1 MIVIRMIFLICSLV
15 TIVSPQIAEA
25 RFDESKEATKRTFD
39 TLLWL
44 KVDARD
50 LKIHPVLGQPWR
62 PPPDD
67 SFYGDGPSAGDSNLF
82 DIPDWFIKMLQA
94 LFIFVVVGLLLLI
107 AISHWW
113 YN

>member
-1 MIVIRMIFLICSLV
+1 MILIRMIFLICSLV

-67 SFYGDGPSAGDSNLF
+67 TFYGDGPSWSDGPTPNWVK
-82 DIPDWFIKMLQA
+82 WFASMLQW
-94 LFIFVVVGLLLLI
+94 LFIFVVVGSLLVL
-107 AISHWW
+107 AISR
-113 YN
+113 